1 MWDTR
6 CFMKSECRKRTDIC
20 SVSHERAF
28 RQPDPGP
35 FPWKVLIRPQRK
47 RPWHSWVFKQR
58 IRFHFCKGRYSEY
71 CLFFVVNLN
80 VAGNITSSFRRGH
93 WRWRQELR
101 RLFYVFK
108 NCKNSLYIYNKLLF
122 VVIKALEPLCKTV
135 RRSLK
140 TATLVVSLL
149 TFSSRVA
156 LSFLF
161 CLYSSFDRQI
171 VGALFFWLK
180 WKQGRVDLI

>member
-1 MWDTR
+1 VR
-6 CFMKSECRKRTDIC
+6 YQVFYEVRNVGKERTFAQFRMN
-20 SVSHERAF
+20 VVFVRAF
-28 RQPDPGP
+28 PVKSSNTTSEKTTMIFMNIQ
-35 FPWKVLIRPQRK
+35 IRI
-47 RPWHSWVFKQR
+47 S
-58 IRFHFCKGRYSEY
+58 FCKGRYSEY

-80 VAGNITSSFRRGH
+80 VAGNITSFFRRGRR
-93 WRWRQELR
+93 RWRQKLR

-140 TATLVVSLL
+140 TTTLVVSLF
-149 TFSSRVA
+149 TFSSSVA

-161 CLYSSFDRQI
+161 CLYSSFERQI
-171 VGALFFWLK
+171 VGALFFAK
-180 WKQGRVDLI
+180 IENKEEF

>member
-1 MWDTR
+1 MR
-6 CFMKSECRKRTDIC
+6 YQVFYEVRNVGKERTFAQFRMN
-20 SVSHERAF
+20 VLFVRAF
-28 RQPDPGP
+28 PVKSSNTTSEKTTMIFMNIQT
-35 FPWKVLIRPQRK
+35 
-47 RPWHSWVFKQR
+47 R
-58 IRFHFCKGRYSEY
+58 IEISFFKGRYSEY

-80 VAGNITSSFRRGH
+80 VARNITSFFCRSRR
-93 WRWRQELR
+93 RWRQKLR

-140 TATLVVSLL
+140 TATLVVSLF

-161 CLYSSFDRQI
+161 CLYSSFERQI
-171 VGALFFWLK
+171 VGALFFAK
-180 WKQGRVDLI
+180 IENKEDF